1 MSTITPEKDREL
13 GHFNPEHETLSEA
26 SLLHEARSVVYEA
39 AAVHTPESAL
49 SETRDTIQR
58 LSSTGDE
65 QSRDLRALE
74 RELAAQITQDIQS
87 FTAELNASS
96 NVWTKLTRTLP
107 EFRKFWRKSS
117 VRWARLGL
125 SLGLTATVIVSTV
138 MGLWPAALGAL
149 GIRAILGTVSG
160 FVSAQDLQERAER
173 QRQSHSVAK
182 AWNESQGQSVW
193 RRAWGSLKAFAMDD
207 RIAVSAETAS
217 EFSTK
222 QARDTMVELV
232 SPMASTIE
240 TELDDT
246 QLQET
251 LAESA
256 AQTLISRLTPERY
269 ARYERALRRRYS
281 ELSDQDLR
289 AKMVERLSTRVLR
302 LESTLTERQAQAER
316 RVKFSAA
323 FAATTG
329 FSGGSRFVTNA
340 LQHIDPA
347 QLEAMVAS
355 ASERV
360 HELLDVEDAPVNSV
374 ESIVAA
380 KWVPEG
386 DVPAIPHDGIQLV
399 NGGAPELDGGSLSAS
414 GELEALIA
422 EAGFRSDIQRQNF
435 EMFYARVLPDFQE
448 QLACISAQEDM
459 AVKRQLLEQLNA
471 ALRNVNAHA
480 TKLGQTPVSFQF
492 PGGPRAFGG
501 YDLSGKLGNYLLRHP
516 ELQADP
522 VKLYKLL
529 SLNPNEIALDS
540 KYEFDIDAAYER
552 HEDQLLATLRGEQL
566 EAHVAAPKAPAAVDH
581 AQVPAQTV
589 LHSEPVASHVPSLP
603 AVDHGVATDTSASVA
618 ATEIGSGSGS
628 HDGGSVASQM
638 ASHEVAPA
646 EQAAPQATV
655 TEGQG
660 SASAAAAA
668 SEATKAA
675 AVFEGTVTP
684 SLTELNVE
692 EFKPEQLRELT
703 KIAAG
708 SDVLRHSLGYSEQA
722 EALVHELRELNRVG
736 ESLEVTEVN
745 RAADGSA
752 WITTELENGTTLRV
766 HLSAAGGV
774 LDANA
779 TYPTLPPNVVE
790 VDTTLQIEVQPATP
804 QPVNVP
810 QLPVEIPKV
819 EVKIDEPAPAAP
831 AVEPQPVEVPQPIEV
846 PVEPVTPEPPA
857 PAEVPYDHPGTPFP
871 APAETTP
878 ESSVVPETATP
889 TSAEPVQLQE
899 EEVAPLPAPVSE
911 SSEIEPTST
920 PTQESEET
928 APALPYPVATPGE
941 SAAPEAPSRQSVEEA
956 VLLKDHPGTAL
967 PTPKI

>member
-58 LSSTGDE
+58 LSSAGDE

-246 QLQET
+246 QLQAT

-360 HELLDVEDAPVNSV
+360 HELLDAGDAPINSV

-386 DVPAIPHDGIQLV
+386 DAPVISQDGIQLA
-399 NGGAPELDGGSLSAS
+399 NGGVVTDGIEAAAGDRDIIEELGRYTG
-414 GELEALIA
+414 
-422 EAGFRSDIQRQNF
+422 EAGFRDPIQHRNFTEFYTKIWLGNGQLRSDLG
-435 EMFYARVLPDFQE
+435 ML
-448 QLACISAQEDM
+448 SGSTDM
-459 AVKRQLLEQLNA
+459 ATKRRMLKLLEESLR
-471 ALRNVNAHA
+471 ALGDKASDDRVVFEVA
-480 TKLGQTPVSFQF
+480 
-492 PGGPRAFGG
+492 GGGKKIFDG

-516 ELQADP
+516 ELQNDP
-522 VKLYKLL
+522 VAVYKLL
-529 SLNPNEIALDS
+529 SLDPNEITLDS

-552 HEDQLLATLRGEQL
+552 HENQLLATLRGEQL
-566 EAHVAAPKAPAAVDH
+566 EAHVAAPKAPATVDH
-581 AQVPAQTV
+581 AQVPVQTV
-589 LHSEPVASHVPSLP
+589 LHSEPAASHVPSLP

-722 EALVHELRELNRVG
+722 EALVRELRELNRVG
-736 ESLEVTEVN
+736 ESLEVSEVN
-745 RAADGSA
+745 RAANGSA

-766 HLSAAGGV
+766 HLSADGGV
-774 LDANA
+774 LDAKA
-779 TYPTLPPNVVE
+779 TYPTL
-790 VDTTLQIEVQPATP
+790 
-804 QPVNVP
+804 
-810 QLPVEIPKV
+810 
-819 EVKIDEPAPAAP
+819 
-831 AVEPQPVEVPQPIEV
+831 
-846 PVEPVTPEPPA
+846 A
-857 PAEVPYDHPGTPFP
+857 PAEVPQAPVVVEQPPRVEVPSAPVQAEVKAPVIAEPPRTAIPNEP
-871 APAETTP
+871 VTIEPKAPVVEPVELPKEPIAPASENQP
-878 ESSVVPETATP
+878 EVQPVDDLPVVQPQPENPVVESAPAAEPTDELPTFKPIPEQSDAPADELPTVQPVPEQSHVEQKELPTFTP
-889 TSAEPVQLQE
+889 V
-899 EEVAPLPAPVSE
+899 
-911 SSEIEPTST
+911 
-920 PTQESEET
+920 
-928 APALPYPVATPGE
+928 
-941 SAAPEAPSRQSVEEA
+941 PEA
-956 VLLKDHPGTAL
+956 TN
-967 PTPKI
+967 